1 MIGGMGKAVVV
12 YNPVAG
18 SASGSAIAGRANRH
32 LQASGWEVR
41 VIPTRDRSGA
51 TGIAAEVAADVDL
64 LVVVGGDGTL
74 REAIEGLGE
83 ARQRVRLGFLPVGNA
98 NVAAQELGIPLDSDQ
113 AIELLDGGETAT
125 IDLGVLRTGGSSR
138 LFLAMIGIGWD
149 AMAVHYVDRVRHSK
163 LGGRWYRLWADSVY
177 LICGLL
183 ALLRRGPRAL
193 EIEVDGEPLE
203 PHFRAIHV
211 SNFRTYGKAMYVTPD
226 AHHQSGRLHYQARR
240 RVAWPALAWHLV
252 AASSG
257 RHAPEWISSYGE
269 GSRVRIVSPTPI
281 PIQVDGDAH
290 PPVEELEAEILPGG
304 ARIIVP
310 AS

>member
-1 MIGGMGKAVVV
+1 MGRAVIVC
-12 YNPVAG
+12 NPVAG
-18 SASGSAIAGRANRH
+18 NASGSAIASKAARH
-32 LQASGWEVR
+32 LQARGWEVR
-41 VIPTRDRSGA
+41 SIPTRDLSGA
-51 TGIAAEVAADVDL
+51 TEIATEVADEVDL

-74 REAIEGLGE
+74 RQAIEGLGD

-98 NVAAQELGIPLDSDQ
+98 NVAAQELGIPLDAEQ
-113 AIELLDGGETAT
+113 AIELLDEGETAS

-149 AMAVHYVDRVRHSK
+149 AMAVHYVDRVRRSK
-163 LGGRWYRLWADSVY
+163 LGKRWYRLWADSVY

-183 ALLRRGPRAL
+183 ALLRRGPQHL

-240 RVAWPALAWHLV
+240 RVAWPALALHLG
-252 AASSG
+252 AASLG
-257 RHAPEWISSYGE
+257 RPAPGWISSYGD
-269 GSRVRIVSPTPI
+269 GSRIRIVSPTPI
-281 PIQVDGDAH
+281 PLQVDGDAH
-290 PPVEELEAEILPGG
+290 PPIEELEVEILPGG
-304 ARIIVP
+304 VKIIVP
-310 AS
+310 AR